1 MLIPLSPPASTA
13 EAPSMEDI
21 GKCAVQL
28 CYKIGWDVIVVQ
40 ELAAHVDLTKLSV
53 QSLAIT
59 GSLASNGEWLS
70 GPLTA

>member
-1 MLIPLSPPASTA
+1 MLIPRSPPASTA

-40 ELAAHVDLTKLSV
+40 EFAAHLDLTDLNVKSPAINSSLAAD
-53 QSLAIT
+53 
-59 GSLASNGEWLS
+59 GELS